1 MNETIHF
8 YVIRNGEIV
17 ARTLKF
23 SDALDLAHQ
32 QQFTEKAA
40 HSDAHYVIIKGCEQF
55 VPYVEVTA

>member
-32 QQFTEKAA
+32 QQRMEKTEHSAA
-40 HSDAHYVIIKGCEQF
+40 HYTIIKGCEQF
-55 VPYVEVTA
+55 IPYKDE

>member
-8 YVIRNGEIV
+8 YVMRSGEIV

-32 QQFTEKAA
+32 RQRMEKTE

-55 VPYVEVTA
+55 VPYEEE